1 MIRPEH
7 PFDIRPDLRKAETT
21 KAETTTAE
29 TVIRPKQLVR
39 QSMNSGKIVKLSLQ
53 HIKLTHLLIRVI
65 FIILNNKLC
74 IYYIDRDFNFFFIIG
89 GTS

>member
-39 QSMNSGKIVKLSLQ
+39 MINTGCAMINQYQ
-53 HIKLTHLLIRVI
+53 
-65 FIILNNKLC
+65 
-74 IYYIDRDFNFFFIIG
+74 
-89 GTS
+89 